1 MINFTT
7 LDTITTDLLN
17 IIRNFD
23 PSRSETISKR
33 QLEMWVHQYRAVLIK
48 QDIDKGKMPNPD
60 YIQSI
65 PALALEVIDA
75 STSSD
80 IDSGNYLLATILELP
95 KTIDFNF
102 KSGIVYVGTIDG
114 NEIQLI
120 PEGRNKWQQYK
131 KYTKNDNLAF
141 LRNNK
146 LYLIYAHPISQ
157 ITIKGI
163 FEVPTEV
170 MNFVNP
176 HMTAIDGGWGN
187 SYPIPINM
195 LPTLK
200 DMILKKELGIGV
212 SALSDN
218 KNDSANFVSSDT
230 IKQ

>member
-7 LDTITTDLLN
+7 LNTITTDLLN

-23 PSRSETISKR
+23 VSRSETISKR
-33 QLEMWVHQYRAVLIK
+33 QLEMWVHQHRAILIK
-48 QDIDKGKMPNPD
+48 QDIDKDKLPNPD

-65 PALALEVIDA
+65 PALKLEIVDE
-75 STSSD
+75 SGSLDLSSE
-80 IDSGNYLLATILELP
+80 SYLLRTELTIP

-102 KSGIVYVGTIDG
+102 KSGFTYIGTVDG
-114 NEIQLI
+114 DEIQFI
-120 PEGRNKWQQYK
+120 HEARSKWQQYK

-141 LRNNK
+141 LRDNR
-146 LYLIYAHPISQ
+146 LYLIYPKAIEQ

-170 MNFVNP
+170 MNIINSHATP
-176 HMTAIDGGWGN
+176 TEGGWDDA
-187 SYPIPINM
+187 YPIPINM

-200 DMILKKELGIGV
+200 EMILKKELGIGV

-230 IKQ
+230 VR

>member
-7 LDTITTDLLN
+7 LNTITTDLLN
-17 IIRNFD
+17 IIRNFSV
-23 PSRSETISKR
+23 SRSENISKR
-33 QLEMWVHQYRAVLIK
+33 QLEMWVHQHRAVLIK
-48 QDIDKGKMPNPD
+48 QDIDKGKIPNPD

-65 PALALEVIDA
+65 PSLQLEIVDA
-75 STSSD
+75 SETGDLESD
-80 IDSGNYLLATILELP
+80 SYLLRTILELP

-114 NEIQLI
+114 HEIQLI
-120 PEGRNKWQQYK
+120 PEGRQKWQQYK

-141 LRNNK
+141 LRSNK
-146 LYLIYAHPISQ
+146 LYLIYPKPIQQ

-176 HMTAIDGGWGN
+176 HVEATEGGWDDP
-187 SYPIPINM
+187 YPIPINM
-195 LPTLK
+195 LPVLK
-200 DMILKKELGIGV
+200 EMILKKELGIGV

-218 KNDSANFVSSDT
+218 KNDSANFVSLDT
-230 IKQ
+230 IK